1 MLTREVILVVPTM
14 LTAKEVAAIL
24 KISYDNALAFIKYSG
39 IDYIQ
44 VGRQYRVSEEK
55 LSAYLQ
61 QQGQIVVDFLED
73 YR

>member
-1 MLTREVILVVPTM
+1 MVPTM

-24 KISYDNALAFIKYSG
+24 KISYDNALEFIKHSG
-39 IDYIQ
+39 IDYIK

-55 LSAYLQ
+55 LTVYLQ

>member
-1 MLTREVILVVPTM
+1 MVPTM

-24 KISYDNALAFIKYSG
+24 KISYDNALEFIKHSS
-39 IDYIQ
+39 IDYIK

-55 LSAYLQ
+55 LTAYLQ

>member
-1 MLTREVILVVPTM
+1 MVPTM
-14 LTAKEVAAIL
+14 LSVKDIAAIL
-24 KISYDNALAFIKYSG
+24 KVSYDSALEFIKHSG
-39 IDYIQ
+39 IDYIK

-55 LSAYLQ
+55 LTVYLQ

>member
-1 MLTREVILVVPTM
+1 MVPTM
-14 LTAKEVAAIL
+14 LSVKDKAVIL
-24 KISYDNALAFIKYSG
+24 KVSYDSALEFIKHSG
-39 IDYIQ
+39 IDYIK

-55 LSAYLQ
+55 LTVYLQ

>member
-1 MLTREVILVVPTM
+1 MLSVKDIAVILKV
-14 LTAKEVAAIL
+14 
-24 KISYDNALAFIKYSG
+24 SYDSTLEFIKHSG
-39 IDYIQ
+39 IDYIK

-55 LSAYLQ
+55 LTVYLQ

>member
-1 MLTREVILVVPTM
+1 MVPTM
-14 LTAKEVAAIL
+14 LSVKDIAVIL
-24 KISYDNALAFIKYSG
+24 KVFYDSALEFIKHSG
-39 IDYIQ
+39 IDYIK

-55 LSAYLQ
+55 LTVYLQ

>member
-1 MLTREVILVVPTM
+1 MLTKEVISVVPTM

-24 KISYDNALAFIKYSG
+24 KISYDNALAFIKHSG
-39 IDYIQ
+39 IDYIK

-55 LSAYLQ
+55 LTAYLR
-61 QQGQIVVDFLED
+61 QQGQIIVDFLED

>member
-1 MLTREVILVVPTM
+1 MVPTM

-24 KISYDNALAFIKYSG
+24 KISYDNALAFIKHSG
-39 IDYIQ
+39 IDYIK

-55 LSAYLQ
+55 LTVYLQ
-61 QQGQIVVDFLED
+61 QQSQIVVDFLED

>member
-1 MLTREVILVVPTM
+1 MVPTM

-24 KISYDNALAFIKYSG
+24 KISYDNALAFIKHSG
-39 IDYIQ
+39 IDYIK

-55 LSAYLQ
+55 LTAYLR
-61 QQGQIVVDFLED
+61 QQGQIIVDFLED

>member
-1 MLTREVILVVPTM
+1 MMTKEVISVVPTM

-24 KISYDNALAFIKYSG
+24 KISYDNALAFIKHSG
-39 IDYIQ
+39 IDYIK

-55 LSAYLQ
+55 LTAYLR
-61 QQGQIVVDFLED
+61 QQGQIIVDFLED